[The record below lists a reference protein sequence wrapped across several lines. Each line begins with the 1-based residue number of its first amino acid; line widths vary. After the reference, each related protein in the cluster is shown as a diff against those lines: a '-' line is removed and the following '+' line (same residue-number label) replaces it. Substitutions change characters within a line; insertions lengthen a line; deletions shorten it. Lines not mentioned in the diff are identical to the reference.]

1 MSAGSLV
8 QWLIMVYGPDSEG
21 SFNPASEYCDL
32 PAYNHTWD
40 RDLNVYT
47 IQEVPVLPAD
57 GDPGSEDL
65 PIALKL
71 LREFCLEAASSYAW
85 EVWFNF
91 APEGDGES
99 FEACWNPPSKGTL
112 SIRLPR
118 SLFIQGEDDLGVF
131 GTLLRTISDHG
142 IFAIHASEFRDA
154 PPARHKPFD
163 ERGRLVPPPEKPPAE
178 EPDTPGLVETVTI
191 HAFRLSLKGHTVP
204 DDLVIQICPR
214 FWHMPTG
221 FEVG

>member
-1 MSAGSLV
+1 MALDPESDKSGR
-8 QWLIMVYGPDSEG
+8 
-21 SFNPASEYCDL
+21 PASGESEL
-32 PAYNHTWD
+32 PDYNHTWD
-40 RDLNVYT
+40 RDLSVYT
-47 IQEVPVLPAD
+47 IQELPVLPAD
-57 GDPGSEDL
+57 GDPGSENIPL
-65 PIALKL
+65 ALKL

-91 APEGDGES
+91 APEGDGDV

-112 SIRLPR
+112 SIRLPKA
-118 SLFIQGEDDLGVF
+118 LFEEGEDDLGVF
-131 GTLLRTISDHG
+131 GFLLRSISDQG
-142 IFAIHASEFRDA
+142 MFAIHASEFHDA

-163 ERGRLVPPPEKPPAE
+163 ERGRLVPPPEEPPQN

-221 FEVG
+221 FEMG